1 MSVHV
6 VCSTLRLSYST
17 SYILNRGWIDRDA
30 RRLPTY
36 KEITGKGKTR
46 TESEDDASSSDSDGE
61 QDEHEDGVQSSLDE
75 DEFDEV
81 AERFETSYNFRFEEP
96 YVSLS

>member
-1 MSVHV
+1 MFVQHS
-6 VCSTLRLSYST
+6 SPTP
-17 SYILNRGWIDRDA
+17 SYILNRGWIDRNA

-36 KEITGKGKTR
+36 KEITGKTKGDVR
-46 TESEDDASSSDSDGE
+46 AGDDDGNTSSFGSDSDSEASGQE
-61 QDEHEDGVQSSLDE
+61 NGVQEFVNE

-96 YVSLS
+96 